1 MASAGL
7 AGAHLDTPIR
17 VHLLDDRAGQFLGP
31 VRVVHEVGDYRLDA
45 LGAEIHGRG
54 MYHRWG
60 PNVRTFGCCS
70 FRPVAPP
77 LGGVSGAAGSPL
89 ADVR

>member
-1 MASAGL
+1 MVASAGL

-31 VRVVHEVGDYRLDA
+31 VRVVHEAGGYPLDA
-45 LGAEIHGRG
+45 LGAGIHGRG

-60 PNVRTFGCCS
+60 PSGRSVVALFGPLH
-70 FRPVAPP
+70 RPWR
-77 LGGVSGAAGSPL
+77 GFGAAGSLL